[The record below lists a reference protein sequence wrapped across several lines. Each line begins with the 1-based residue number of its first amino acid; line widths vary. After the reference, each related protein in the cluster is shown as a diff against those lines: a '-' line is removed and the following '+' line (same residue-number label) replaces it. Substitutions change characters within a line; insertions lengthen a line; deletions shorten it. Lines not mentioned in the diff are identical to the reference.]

1 MGCGYLPF
9 EFLLVQVR
17 AEHSVSGRRDSNPNL
32 GGRGWVG
39 LDYSGIIGVA
49 LSVGWYI
56 LRLRLIDSR
65 LT

>member
-1 MGCGYLPF
+1 M
-9 EFLLVQVR
+9 QVR
-17 AEHSVSGRRDSNPNL
+17 AEHSVSGGRDSNPNL